1 MKYLLSKA
9 SSAILER
16 LARQRTLCAF
26 DFDGTLSSIVDHP
39 DQAGLRSRTEC
50 LLQELAALY
59 PCIVVSGRAR
69 TDVMARLRGIPL
81 ARVIGNHGAETGV
94 TRLSLAH
101 IEQWKEIL
109 AAELAPL
116 DGLWIEDKGFS
127 LAVHYRQ
134 SPNKPQ
140 SRRLILKAAEKLRHV
155 RVVGGKLVVNL
166 VEDHA
171 PHKGD
176 AVAAERLRLGC
187 NWVLYAG
194 DDYND
199 EDAFALDGNVISVR
213 VGKKRHT
220 RAQYYLRAQS
230 EIDAL
235 LERLVLLRA
244 PKSRCT
250 SAPKTRK
257 ARPVS

>member
-1 MKYLLSKA
+1 MKYLLSKS

-39 DQAGLRSRTEC
+39 DLAGLRTRTEC

-59 PCIVVSGRAR
+59 PCIVVSGRTRA
-69 TDVMARLRGIPL
+69 DVLAKLRGIPL

-94 TRLSLAH
+94 TRRSLAH

-109 AAELAPL
+109 AAELALLP
-116 DGLWIEDKGFS
+116 GLWIEDKGFS
-127 LAVHYRQ
+127 LAVHYRH
-134 SPNKPQ
+134 SPRKPQ
-140 SRRLILKAAEKLRHV
+140 TRRMILKAAEKLRHV

-166 VEDHA
+166 VEEHA

-187 NWVLYAG
+187 DWVLYVG
-194 DDYND
+194 DDDND
-199 EDAFALDGNVISVR
+199 EDAFALDGNLVSVR
-213 VGKKRHT
+213 VGKKQHT

-235 LERLVLLRA
+235 LEKLVLLRTS
-244 PKSRCT
+244 KSRCA
-250 SAPKTRK
+250 SAHKV
-257 ARPVS
+257 RPGS